1 MVVDRPDGVTWSVL
15 VSGEYPWE
23 SEGPAGIVD
32 RSLADAGIAFS

>member
-23 SEGPAGIVD
+23 TNDLRSIFDRAIDAAGI
-32 RSLADAGIAFS
+32 RFG